1 LAAGSG
7 GRARLV
13 RRAHIARAGDDG
25 ERRIPGKA
33 RVGSREPAQDELGTA
48 RATNDLLV
56 CATGTQAG
64 AARDGLP
71 GDAWIVHHDH
81 MFNSEALTRGVR
93 VKVQSEYSPDQ
104 SAPAKNQW
112 FFLYTVTISNESGE
126 TVQLLTR
133 HWIITDGT
141 GHIEEVRGPGVVGK
155 QPTLKPGDSF
165 EYTSG
170 CPLPTP
176 FGVMEG
182 TYQMVT
188 QDGDRFDA
196 KIAPFTLSE
205 PYTVH

>member
-1 LAAGSG
+1 
-7 GRARLV
+7 
-13 RRAHIARAGDDG
+13 
-25 ERRIPGKA
+25 
-33 RVGSREPAQDELGTA
+33 
-48 RATNDLLV
+48 
-56 CATGTQAG
+56 
-64 AARDGLP
+64 
-71 GDAWIVHHDH
+71 

-93 VKVQSEYSPDQ
+93 VKVHSEYAPQQ
-104 SAPAKNQW
+104 SDPAKNQW
-112 FFLYTVTISNESGE
+112 FFLYTVTISNEGRE
-126 TVQLLTR
+126 PVQLLTR

-155 QPTLKPGDSF
+155 QPTLKPGESF

-182 TYQMVT
+182 TYQMVA
-188 QDGDRFDA
+188 QSGERFDA